1 MKAKAATALFLVCV
15 ALFLTAAGTVD
26 AARFSQTVSAAEFER
41 MTDEKMEALLRDK
54 GETRRHEVALVKPPR
69 DMKLPA
75 GEVSFSVEAPLGLL
89 YDRRTPI
96 YVSVLLDGRP
106 YRRALSYYTVRV
118 YDTVLVASRNLFP
131 EQTLSEADMRFEERE
146 VTRVRGRCLKDKG
159 EAFGR
164 VVSRMVREGT
174 ILSEDLL
181 RQPVVMESGAVVTI
195 VSHYNGIEV
204 RVSGIALTRG
214 RVGQKIRVRNAASRK
229 VMLARV
235 LDASTVEIGS

>member
-1 MKAKAATALFLVCV
+1 MKAKVATALFLVCV
-15 ALFLTAAGTVD
+15 ALFLTSAGMVE
-26 AARFSQTVSAAEFER
+26 ASRFSQTVSAAEFER
-41 MTDEKMEALLRDK
+41 MTDEKMEALFRDK
-54 GETRRHEVALVKPPR
+54 GETRRREVALVKPPR

-131 EQTLSEADMRFEERE
+131 EQALSETDLRFEERE
-146 VTRVRGRCLKDKG
+146 VTRVRGRCLKEKS
-159 EAFGR
+159 EALGH

-174 ILSEDLL
+174 VLSEDLL
-181 RQPVVMESGAVVTI
+181 RQPVVMESGAAVTI

-204 RVSGIALTRG
+204 RVSGVALTRG
-214 RVGQKIRVRNAASRK
+214 RVGQKMRVRNEASRK